1 MFQIGDQVIHNQTIE
16 IIILNLAYNT
26 VRSGIPYKRTQMSPD
41 STSGIDL
48 EDYNGNSR
56 INLKADTINF
66 SWRGRYE

>member
-1 MFQIGDQVIHNQTIE
+1 
-16 IIILNLAYNT
+16 
-26 VRSGIPYKRTQMSPD
+26 MSPD

-66 SWRGRYE
+66 SGEEDMSSYSGGIFGIIILLRYLFMEIWTFTIQQK